1 MTIDGRE
8 KSSAEIVAET
18 NARLRAVARCL
29 PAATIMAECD

>member
-1 MTIDGRE
+1 
-8 KSSAEIVAET
+8 VAET